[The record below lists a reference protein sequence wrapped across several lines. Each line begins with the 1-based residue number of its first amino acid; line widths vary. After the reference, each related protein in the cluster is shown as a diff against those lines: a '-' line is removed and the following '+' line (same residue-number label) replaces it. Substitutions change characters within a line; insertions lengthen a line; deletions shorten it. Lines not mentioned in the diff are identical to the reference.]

1 MKKHVLAVS
10 LAMALILS
18 ACGTSPA
25 SNDTEE
31 TESEVV
37 SVADIS
43 ETESQVSEDE
53 STEETP
59 DEAEESVEESSEE
72 DSDESE
78 IVLEYNEFFL
88 ADGLSETYADLDNRS
103 FVYDGKLY
111 KLGEATLQDL
121 IDGGLPFRESELKN
135 ADNNVNPNY
144 ETSTYTLKIND
155 LTSMQVNFMNQTSDS
170 LTEKECLLSYVRWY
184 TIYVP
189 HDDYDDSLVE
199 EIYDSIN
206 DASEHLS
213 FAFPLYLTKDELLE
227 NSPEPTDSY
236 EYGQVTYKVDS
247 EVYMGSS
254 GYTFNF
260 DEETNQLEEV
270 GISWLP

>member
-121 IDGGLPFRESELKN
+121 IDGGLPFKESELKN